1 MTEDERRRAF
11 AEAFIAQ
18 ARSDW
23 SVHHLLAERK
33 DVVACHELHYLQMVC
48 EKLAKA
54 YRLRDTRS
62 PVDGLVSK
70 HTGFAKFV
78 GPFFAAVLKD
88 DYRDKD
94 AQLRGLITRA
104 RALAREIEKLAP
116 AIDRAAAPENSEYP
130 WERDERVIAP
140 CRYPFPSLELLRQP
154 GGRAF
159 LNLIERALDGFERV
173 SLDR

>member
-11 AEAFIAQ
+11 ARAFIAQ

-23 SVHHLLAERK
+23 GVHRLLAGRK

-48 EKLAKA
+48 EKLSKA

-62 PVDGLVSK
+62 PVGELVSK

-78 GPFFAAVLKD
+78 GPFFAAVLKGE
-88 DYRDKD
+88 YRGRE
-94 AQLRGLITRA
+94 AQLQGLIGRA
-104 RALAREIEKLAP
+104 RTLAREIEKLAP
-116 AIDRAAAPENSEYP
+116 ATDRAAAPENAEYP
-130 WERDERVIAP
+130 WERDDRIVAP
-140 CRYPFPSLELLRQP
+140 CQHRFASLELLREP

-159 LNLIERALDGFERV
+159 LNLIERALDGFERL
-173 SLDR
+173 SLV